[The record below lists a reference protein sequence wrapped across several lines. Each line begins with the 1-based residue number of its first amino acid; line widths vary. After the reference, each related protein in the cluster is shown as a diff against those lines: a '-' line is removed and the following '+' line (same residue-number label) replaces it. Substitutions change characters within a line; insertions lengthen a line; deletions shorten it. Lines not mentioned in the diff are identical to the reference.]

1 MSPMNSF
8 LIYALAV
15 LPGKHETFRFVNIY
29 PTLSNIMVQHPSEY
43 LMVHI
48 CSLSIGQAV
57 QKSSDLAAPRKMEKN
72 THTTQLLLHKM
83 SKMTPTFCLY
93 STGSWG

>member
-57 QKSSDLAAPRKMEKN
+57 QKSSDLAAPRKMEKKH
-72 THTTQLLLHKM
+72 THN
-83 SKMTPTFCLY
+83 STPIAQDE
-93 STGSWG
+93 